1 MTRQKLNSFR
11 SNQIEVSYLVLVS
24 KSKEMCR
31 KFPEIRSLSYF
42 KRINGLE
49 FWCLQIPLKLVT
61 FWDEPKLA
69 KSCPANF
76 VPLKKFRVQNNE
88 HVTPSVWPSLGNDF
102 LRNCEGLK
110 NSMKNV
116 HSLHH
121 PTFSVHNQAGTLYF
135 EKRERRIGTV
145 SLLKIERL
153 FLWFTRVLH
162 CKSRHII
169 ISYHISC
176 DVYNFARQLAIWT
189 RPFRHFVKARGIV
202 GTAGRTRR
210 RRWVRTTTKASN
222 EEGVGS
228 EAPGKDEEWCRK
240 INGSR
245 KCPRR
250 STRIL
255 LVETYTMNKQY
266 VLICFVHLFTVF
278 ASKMK
283 Y

>member
-1 MTRQKLNSFR
+1 MTSPGY
-11 SNQIEVSYLVLVS
+11 SCEA
-24 KSKEMCR
+24 
-31 KFPEIRSLSYF
+31 
-42 KRINGLE
+42 
-49 FWCLQIPLKLVT
+49 VT
-61 FWDEPKLA
+61 SGEPP
-69 KSCPANF
+69 PAN
-76 VPLKKFRVQNNE
+76 
-88 HVTPSVWPSLGNDF
+88 H
-102 LRNCEGLK
+102 
-110 NSMKNV
+110 
-116 HSLHH
+116 
-121 PTFSVHNQAGTLYF
+121 TL
-135 EKRERRIGTV
+135 I

-176 DVYNFARQLAIWT
+176 DVYNFARQLAVWT

>member
-1 MTRQKLNSFR
+1 MYW
-11 SNQIEVSYLVLVS
+11 SNLFQ
-24 KSKEMCR
+24 
-31 KFPEIRSLSYF
+31 
-42 KRINGLE
+42 LE
-49 FWCLQIPLKLVT
+49 FWPCVFAAPWHWLVCLPSFLNMAGLIQQSSHSHT
-61 FWDEPKLA
+61 ENCA
-69 KSCPANF
+69 S
-76 VPLKKFRVQNNE
+76 VPLCDDHDTQNFP
-88 HVTPSVWPSLGNDF
+88 VCPLLSR
-102 LRNCEGLK
+102 LRPVISHFAREEGI
-110 NSMKNV
+110 
-116 HSLHH
+116 
-121 PTFSVHNQAGTLYF
+121 TL
-135 EKRERRIGTV
+135 I

-176 DVYNFARQLAIWT
+176 DVYNFARQLAVWT

-210 RRWVRTTTKASN
+210 RRWVRTTTRASN